1 MLYRVLGLMSGTSLD
16 GLDIAYCEFITEGSN
31 IDFSIKK
38 AVTVE
43 YDSALRRK
51 ILDCE
56 SCSGEQLTEFSS
68 YLGHYF
74 GKQAKEFIETNGL
87 TVDFISSHGQTV
99 YHQPQNGFTLQIG
112 DISAIAAQAECTVV
126 GNFRTL
132 DVALNG
138 QGAPL
143 VPIGD
148 ELLFKDYECCLNI
161 GGFSNISYDKNNK
174 RTAYD
179 ICPSNIVLNMLAE
192 QLGYAYDK
200 DGDTARQGK
209 VNEDLLNCLNNADY
223 YKRKIHKSLGKE
235 WVKEN
240 VLPVLESFDI
250 PPQDKLAAF
259 TEHVAQQISRNIC
272 GETLVTGG
280 GAKNKY
286 LIEKIRQKTVHN
298 IIIPDDVLIDY
309 KEALIFAFLGLR
321 RWREEINCLA
331 SVTGARQDSCTGVV
345 VHYKNV

>member
-1 MLYRVLGLMSGTSLD
+1 MYYKVLGLMSGTSLD
-16 GLDIAYCEFITEGSN
+16 GLDMAYCEFDVTDNCVVYNISHAVTEEY
-31 IDFSIKK
+31 DQSIKQ
-38 AVTVE
+38 
-43 YDSALRRK
+43 K
-51 ILDCE
+51 ILRCE
-56 SCSGEQLTEFSS
+56 SCSGEELSFYSTF
-68 YLGHYF
+68 LGNYF
-74 GKQAKEFIETNGL
+74 GKKAKDFLSKHNL
-87 TVDFISSHGQTV
+87 TVDFIASHGQTV
-99 YHQPQNGFTLQIG
+99 FHRPEKGFTVQIG
-112 DISAIAAQAECTVV
+112 DINAIAAQAQTNVI
-126 GNFRTL
+126 GDFRSL
-132 DVALNG
+132 DVALGG

-148 ELLFKDYECCLNI
+148 KLLFSQYECCLNI

-200 DGDTARQGK
+200 DGDTARHGK

-240 VLPVLESFDI
+240 VSPVLEIFDI
-250 PPQDKLAAF
+250 PTQDKLATF

-298 IIIPDDVLIDY
+298 ILIPDDVLIDY